1 MKATPGHKAAYMG
14 HSQVA
19 RRLVENDNLELDA
32 QGPYNGYTAL
42 HDAVWHGHTSTVRVL
57 VEAGVRTDL
66 RGLDGRTALDM
77 AREYGYE
84 EIVALLGGRGPRAIG
99 ADGA

>member
-1 MKATPGHKAAYMG
+1 MG
-14 HSQVA
+14 HSEVA
-19 RRLVENDNLELDA
+19 RLLAHGDELELDA

-42 HDAVWHGHTSTVRVL
+42 HDAVWHGHASTVQAL
-57 VEAGVRTDL
+57 VDASARTDL

-84 EIVALLGGRGPRAIG
+84 EIVTLPCAHDRPTRAG
-99 ADGA
+99 DEN